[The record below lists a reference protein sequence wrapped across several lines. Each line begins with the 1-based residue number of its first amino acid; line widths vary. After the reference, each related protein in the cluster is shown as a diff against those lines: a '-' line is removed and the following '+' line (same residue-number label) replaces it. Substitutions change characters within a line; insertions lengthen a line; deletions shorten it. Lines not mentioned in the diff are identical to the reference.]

1 MRLDGPALRA
11 QADVHELLVGQ
22 QVLEAGRDV
31 TAKVVPL
38 EAELGVGAR
47 GRRCLLGHDSTGG
60 FRSSLR
66 VPFFLI
72 SQDITV

>member
-22 QVLEAGRDV
+22 QGLEAGGD
-31 TAKVVPL
+31 AAAEVVPL
-38 EAELGVGAR
+38 QAELGVG
-47 GRRCLLGHDSTGG
+47 GSLLGSRRHDSTGG
-60 FRSSLR
+60 FRFSIR